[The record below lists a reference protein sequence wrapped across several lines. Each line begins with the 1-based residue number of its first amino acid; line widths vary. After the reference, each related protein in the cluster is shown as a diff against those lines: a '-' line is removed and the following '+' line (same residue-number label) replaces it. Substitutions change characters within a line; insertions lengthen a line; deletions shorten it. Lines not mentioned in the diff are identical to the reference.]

1 MGSLHFPDD
10 RQTSPAKT
18 FPQVPDQ
25 GHGSAIRGADARK
38 DTLALFKRA
47 PRATGTTAKM
57 PIESLDCITKPC
69 AERCFVPYLE
79 PNPSVTPCRGY
90 SKGDEHEDS

>member
-25 GHGSAIRGADARK
+25 GHGSPIRGADARK
-38 DTLALFKRA
+38 DSPALFKRA
-47 PRATGTTAKM
+47 PHATGTTYKEDAM
-57 PIESLDCITKPC
+57 GSLDYITKPC
-69 AERCFVPYLE
+69 AERYFVP
-79 PNPSVTPCRGY
+79 
-90 SKGDEHEDS
+90 